1 MQRYEVLFSGRVQG
15 VGFRMT
21 TRQLAHGRPITGYVQ
36 NLATGEVRLV
46 AEGPEDE
53 LDELL
58 SEIQRNMEGFIREK
72 RVDRRPATG
81 EFENFSVRH

>member
-1 MQRYEVLFSGRVQG
+1 MQRYEVLFAGRVQG

-21 TRQLAHGRPITGYVQ
+21 VRQLARGRPITGYVQ

-46 AEGPEDE
+46 AEGPKDE

-58 SEIQRNMEGFIREK
+58 SDIQQHMEGFIRDK
-72 RVDRRPATG
+72 RIDRRPAIG
-81 EFENFSVRH
+81 EFENFSVRY